1 MKKDSFKFLTSLKLK
16 MAVLSKLKRRMAG
29 LSNGPAQC
37 CHFALAKH
45 LAEEKKECGVQ
56 ARDKLVMD
64 TIEQGQRGA
73 PEGFTDTD
81 KGRKMLKSVHKLVRA
96 EVENCGLHGFVHL
109 EIVTKNSRVIGGFF
123 LVDGT
128 CFNFLVDKNTKGKK
142 MSISVEKMSIGSSK
156 EGCEWWDLLV
166 SGRFNLTGRVTPS
179 VRWVDVNLKN
189 EHTLW

>member
-1 MKKDSFKFLTSLKLK
+1 

-45 LAEEKKECGVQ
+45 LDKEKKECGVQ

-64 TIEQGQRGA
+64 TIEQGQRVA

-81 KGRKMLKSVHKLVRA
+81 QGRMMLKSVHKLVRA

-109 EIVTKNSRVIGGFF
+109 QIVTKNRRIIGGFF
-123 LVDGT
+123 LLVDGASVY
-128 CFNFLVDKNTKGKK
+128 FLVDKKTTGKQ
-142 MSISVEKMSIGSSK
+142 MSISMEKVGMCPSSK
-156 EGCEWWDLLV
+156 EDCAWWDLLV
-166 SGRFNLTGRVTPS
+166 SGRFNLSGG
-179 VRWVDVNLKN
+179 VRLS
-189 EHTLW
+189 ER

>member
-29 LSNGPAQC
+29 LSSDHC

-45 LAEEKKECGVQ
+45 LAEEKKDCGVQ

-128 CFNFLVDKNTKGKK
+128 CFNFLVDKKTKGKQ
-142 MSISVEKMSIGSSK
+142 MSISMEKGGIGSDK
-156 EGCEWWDLLV
+156 VGCEWWDFLV
-166 SGRFNLTGRVTPS
+166 SGRFNLTAVCSTGGVRLS
-179 VRWVDVNLKN
+179 ERWV
-189 EHTLW
+189 

>member
-29 LSNGPAQC
+29 LSSDHC

-45 LAEEKKECGVQ
+45 LAEEKKDCGVQ

-81 KGRKMLKSVHKLVRA
+81 KGRKMLKSLHKLVRA

-166 SGRFNLTGRVTPS
+166 GGLFSGRFTEAQRFNLTGC
-179 VRWVDVNLKN
+179 VRLSEWWV
-189 EHTLW
+189 